1 MLSLILWAVLVV
13 LLVVAVVLVT
23 IALFQASVI
32 GVIFGAY
39 KISQLIDKWK
49 NPSNIKW

>member
-1 MLSLILWAVLVV
+1 MLSLILWAFLVV
-13 LLVVAVVLVT
+13 ILVIAVVLAV

-39 KISQLIDKWK
+39 KISQLLDKAK
-49 NPSNIKW
+49 K